1 VLANVLLNQTGSGR
15 IEGHDPLLA
24 AGGSLRDMTRIGGTN
39 PRVWVDIFLD
49 NRAAIG
55 AALAE
60 HRRRIEQVEAALADG
75 DAGYLARWIGE
86 ASGHRHRMLA
96 GAFADPGALQRLRVH
111 IPDRPGVLAGIF
123 QALGAE
129 RINVEDFEMDHLSA
143 ERGGTLTFLVSGE
156 GEAERARQLLESQ
169 GYGVVVSPVIDE

>member
-1 VLANVLLNQTGSGR
+1 
-15 IEGHDPLLA
+15 
-24 AGGSLRDMTRIGGTN
+24 
-39 PRVWVDIFLD
+39 VWVDILLD
-49 NRAAIG
+49 NREAVA

-60 HRRRIEQVEAALADG
+60 HRRRVEQVERALADG

-86 ASGHRHRMLA
+86 ASGHRRRMLES
-96 GAFADPGALQRLRVH
+96 AFADPGTLQRLRVH

-143 ERGGTLTFLVSGE
+143 DRGGTLAILVGGA
-156 GEAERARQLLESQ
+156 GEAERAVQLLESQ
-169 GYGVVVSPVIDE
+169 GYGVVVSPVIEE